1 MRDKAMTRT
10 AIMKL
15 PAWKRRR
22 FPYKPR
28 PGAVEVQ
35 PVNWLDHLQDVLSGL
50 KVKADNY
57 R

>member
-15 PAWKRRR
+15 PACKRRR